1 MMRIGS
7 RVGSVTYAG
16 ADFSHLMHCNCVG
29 RRTDCESDAAQTGAI
44 GGKRGM
50 RGQPAPCYL
59 LSYHQGAGIMNRKQI
74 RGAARSIVGD
84 MEQMTGKLIGNWNLQ
99 RRGIARKM
107 SGKTEALA
115 GNAMETIKA
124 ALRRH

>member
-1 MMRIGS
+1 
-7 RVGSVTYAG
+7 
-16 ADFSHLMHCNCVG
+16 
-29 RRTDCESDAAQTGAI
+29 
-44 GGKRGM
+44 
-50 RGQPAPCYL
+50 
-59 LSYHQGAGIMNRKQI
+59 MNRKQI